1 MTDGSR
7 SQATDDPPPIGYVVR
22 LFWMA
27 FGNVALFFTWMHI
40 ASGERIGVADA
51 VYGALVLALLLARW
65 IDITRLN
72 GMTSRAEPATRAH
85 LRRYAIALIAVG
97 LAGGVA
103 ARLLSGMDS

>member
-1 MTDGSR
+1 MTDRSR
-7 SQATDDPPPIGYVVR
+7 SQATDDQPAIGYVVR

-40 ASGERIGVADA
+40 ASSERIGAADA

-85 LRRYAIALIAVG
+85 LRRYAIALIAIA
-97 LAGGVA
+97 LAGWFV
-103 ARLLSGMDS
+103 ARLLSGLDS